1 MKKLHIPG
9 GINIGESRVSEGEK
23 HKGFKKSGKGASKI
37 TPSGKA
43 RKGKA

>member
-1 MKKLHIPG
+1 MKKLSMPG
-9 GINIGESRVSEGEK
+9 GMNIGESRVREGDT
-23 HKGFKKSGKGASKI
+23 HKGFKKAGKGASKI